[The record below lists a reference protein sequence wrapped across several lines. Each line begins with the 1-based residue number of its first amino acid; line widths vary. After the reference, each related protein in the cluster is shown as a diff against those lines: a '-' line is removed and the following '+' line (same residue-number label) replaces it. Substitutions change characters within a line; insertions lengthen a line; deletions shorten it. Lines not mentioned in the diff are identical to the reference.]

1 MLSVRTQRRYMEKYR
16 IYETIEKLGV
26 VAVIRGDSLDT
37 AVKTVD
43 ACYKGGIKIIE
54 VTFTV
59 PGADS
64 LIKSLTEKYK
74 GSDMV
79 IGAGTVLDPETARIA
94 ILAGAKFVVSP
105 SLNIETIKM
114 CNRYGIPVMTGVMTP
129 TEAQTAMEYG
139 VDVLK
144 LFPGDIAKPA
154 GLKALKGPF
163 PHANIMPTGGV
174 SAENVEEWFKAGAF
188 AVGAGSFLTKDAKTG
203 DYDKV
208 TSVCKAFVDKVQSV
222 IGGRK

>member
-37 AVKTVD
+37 AVKTVN

-114 CNRYGIPVMTGVMTP
+114 CNRYGIPVMTGIMTP

-208 TSVCKAFVDKVQSV
+208 TAVCKAFVDKVQSV

>member
-64 LIKSLTEKYK
+64 LIKSLTGKYK

-105 SLNIETIKM
+105 SLNIETVKM

-208 TSVCKAFVDKVQSV
+208 TAVCKAFVDKVQSV

>member
-26 VAVIRGDSLDT
+26 VAVIRGDSIDT

-208 TSVCKAFVDKVQSV
+208 AAVCKAFVDKVQSV